1 MPVHP
6 HAQSLFWGMIQHKEE
21 GSTQLH
27 SPHRSNHCQF
37 RQLHLFPNL
46 ILIPSGGVGILF
58 KDSFFEEYSV
68 DIVDKTHEDI
78 MWVSC
83 THFTNLEHMLF
94 ICACYL
100 PPAASSRGDK
110 SHECFDILKQQII
123 EFQDKGEIM
132 ICGDFNARIGG
143 LNDNVGGIALP
154 QREILDTVTN
164 SHGRQL
170 VDFLRDCDMVTLNGR
185 FSPEMD
191 NFTVL
196 STLGRSVVDY
206 AIVQSGCFSNYC
218 NFKVGTM
225 LNLLDDLNIPI
236 DSSIPD
242 HSLLMWEYSPKYT
255 MLSESH
261 QNSTQT
267 LQGSGTTNNVL
278 QPKSFRIQNGRHIF
292 RPDSDG
298 EENIDKLI
306 KELED
311 LANQNMDISDTRLQN
326 NYSSFYHLI
335 EREFSSHKTHYR
347 SSKKP
352 WWNYELNS
360 LRKEVRLSQNDWN
373 RSKNTPDRMRF
384 WQRYREKQR
393 KFNQCI

>member
-1 MPVHP
+1 
-6 HAQSLFWGMIQHKEE
+6 
-21 GSTQLH
+21 
-27 SPHRSNHCQF
+27 
-37 RQLHLFPNL
+37 
-46 ILIPSGGVGILF
+46 
-58 KDSFFEEYSV
+58 
-68 DIVDKTHEDI
+68 
-78 MWVSC
+78 
-83 THFTNLEHMLF
+83 
-94 ICACYL
+94 
-100 PPAASSRGDK
+100 
-110 SHECFDILKQQII
+110 
-123 EFQDKGEIM
+123 
-132 ICGDFNARIGG
+132 
-143 LNDNVGGIALP
+143 
-154 QREILDTVTN
+154 
-164 SHGRQL
+164 
-170 VDFLRDCDMVTLNGR
+170 
-185 FSPEMD
+185 MD

-218 NFKVGTM
+218 NFEVGTM
-225 LNLLDDLNIPI
+225 LNLLDNLNIPI

-261 QNSTQT
+261 KNSTQT
-267 LQGSGTTNNVL
+267 LQGNGTTNNVL

-292 RPDSDG
+292 RPDSDS

-311 LANQNMDISDTRLQN
+311 LANHNMDISDTRLQN

-373 RSKNTPDRMRF
+373 RSKNTPDKMRF
-384 WQRYREKQR
+384 WQRYGEQQR
-393 KFNQCI
+393 KFNQCIRKAKRKFLREKQDLMKSTNTKNSGRKLIA